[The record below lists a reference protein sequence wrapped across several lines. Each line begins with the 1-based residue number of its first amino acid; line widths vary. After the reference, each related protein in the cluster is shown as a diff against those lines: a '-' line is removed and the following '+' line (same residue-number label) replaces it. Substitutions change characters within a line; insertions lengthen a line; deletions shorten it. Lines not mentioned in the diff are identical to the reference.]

1 MTIFNIDVG
10 DGRKKY
16 KAMAILIK
24 HSGERI
30 EVFPVNKK
38 LLTLREIQDMI
49 GGEVEE
55 LPLAMDDMMIIRQN
69 CENKQLPINIEACN
83 IAFLNDIFRCITGD
97 VLICDVVEVEE

>member
-1 MTIFNIDVG
+1 
-10 DGRKKY
+10 
-16 KAMAILIK
+16 
-24 HSGERI
+24 
-30 EVFPVNKK
+30 
-38 LLTLREIQDMI
+38 MI